1 VIGGRVVRG
10 EYNMSITDEGHYG
23 PKQLNLLKTVWGEGF
38 LSPGGTDEI
47 DEVMKG
53 IDASA
58 KTVLDI
64 GCGCGGAAIHLI
76 KNHGAKS
83 VLGIDTE
90 SLVIQRA
97 KKLAV
102 KYDLSKLAH
111 FRCVKPGP
119 LDISNDSVDLV
130 FSKEVFLHIPNKD
143 FLIKDIYRILKPGGI
158 VAVSDWMRIDENSPS
173 IQMQE
178 YIEAEGLN
186 MHMYSLKR
194 YEQALKN
201 AGFVD
206 IAIKDRNA
214 WYLGKAKKE
223 LAAIEGSL
231 NKQVIDAIGPEE
243 TSGVIDIWKKLIGV
257 LKLGEHRPGHFKA
270 VKK

>member
-1 VIGGRVVRG
+1 
-10 EYNMSITDEGHYG
+10 MSITDEGHYG

-47 DEVMKG
+47 DGIMKG
-53 IDASA
+53 IDASDE
-58 KTVLDI
+58 TVLDI

-76 KNHGAKS
+76 KNRGAKS

-97 KKLAV
+97 EGLAV
-102 KYDLSKLAH
+102 KYDLSNLTQ

-119 LDISNDSVDLV
+119 LDIPDESVDFV
-130 FSKEVFLHIPNKD
+130 FSKEVFLHIPNKND
-143 FLIKDIYRILKPGGI
+143 LIKDIYRVLKPGGM
-158 VAVSDWMRIDENSPS
+158 VAVSDWMRIDDNPPS

-178 YIEAEGLN
+178 YIAAEGLA
-186 MHMYSLKR
+186 MYMCSLKR
-194 YEQALKN
+194 YEQSLKN
-201 AGFVD
+201 AGFID
-206 IAIKDRNA
+206 IVIKDRNA
-214 WYLGKAKKE
+214 WYLNKAQQE
-223 LAAIEGSL
+223 LADIEGPL
-231 NKQVIDAIGPEE
+231 NKQVINAIGPEE
-243 TSGVIDIWKKLIGV
+243 TAGAIDIWKKLIGV

>member
-1 VIGGRVVRG
+1 
-10 EYNMSITDEGHYG
+10 MSITDEGHYG

-38 LSPGGTDEI
+38 LSPGGKDEI

-53 IDASA
+53 IDVSG
-58 KTVLDI
+58 KDVLDI

-83 VLGIDTE
+83 VVGIDIE

-97 KKLAV
+97 KELAV
-102 KYDLSKLAH
+102 KYDLSNLAH

-119 LDISNDSVDLV
+119 LNITNESVDLV

-143 FLIKDIYRILKPGGI
+143 DLIKDIYRVLKPGGM
-158 VAVSDWMRIDENSPS
+158 VVVSDWMRIDDNPPS

-178 YIEAEGLN
+178 YIAAEGLD
-186 MHMYSLKR
+186 MYMCSLKR

-201 AGFVD
+201 TGFID
-206 IAIKDRNA
+206 IVIKDRNA
-214 WYLGKAKKE
+214 WYLGKAQQE
-223 LAAIEGSL
+223 LADIEGSL
-231 NKQVIDAIGPEE
+231 NKQVIDAIGSED
-243 TSGVIDIWKKLIGV
+243 TSEAIDIWKKLIGV
-257 LKLGEHRPGHFKA
+257 LKIGEHRPGHFKA

>member
-1 VIGGRVVRG
+1 
-10 EYNMSITDEGHYG
+10 MSITDEGHYG

-38 LSPGGTDEI
+38 LSPGGTSEI

-53 IDASA
+53 VDISD

-64 GCGCGGAAIHLI
+64 GCGCGGAALHLI

-83 VLGIDTE
+83 VLGIDIE

-97 KKLAV
+97 EDLAV
-102 KYDLSKLAH
+102 KSGLSSRAH

-119 LDISNDSVDLV
+119 LDILDESIDLV

-143 FLIKDIYRILKPGGI
+143 DLIKDIYRVLKPGGL
-158 VAVSDWMRIDENSPS
+158 VAASDWMRIDDNPPS

-178 YIEAEGLN
+178 YIAAEGLD
-186 MHMYSLKR
+186 MYMCSLKR

-201 AGFVD
+201 AGFID
-206 IAIKDRNA
+206 IIIKDRNA
-214 WYLGKAKKE
+214 WYLAKAQQE
-223 LAAIEGSL
+223 LADIEGPL
-231 NKQVIDAIGPEE
+231 NKQVIDAIGPDE
-243 TSGVIDIWKKLIGV
+243 TAGAIGIWKKLICV
-257 LKLGEHRPGHFKA
+257 LELGEHRPGYFKA
-270 VKK
+270 IKK

>member
-1 VIGGRVVRG
+1 
-10 EYNMSITDEGHYG
+10 MSITDEGHYG

-53 IDASA
+53 IDASG
-58 KTVLDI
+58 KNVLDI
-64 GCGCGGAAIHLI
+64 GCGCGGAAIHLL

-97 KKLAV
+97 EGLAV
-102 KYDLSKLAH
+102 KYDLSNLAK

-119 LDISNDSVDLV
+119 LDIPDESVDFV

-143 FLIKDIYRILKPGGI
+143 DLMKDIYRVLKPKGL
-158 VAVSDWMRIDENSPS
+158 VAVSDWMRIDDNPPS

-178 YIEAEGLN
+178 YISAEGLD
-186 MHMYSLKR
+186 MYMCSLKR
-194 YEQALKN
+194 YEQALKK
-201 AGFVD
+201 AGFIEVVV
-206 IAIKDRNA
+206 KDRNA
-214 WYLGKAKKE
+214 WYLGKAQEE
-223 LAAIEGSL
+223 LAAIEGPL
-231 NKQVIDAIGPEE
+231 NKQVIEAIGSDE
-243 TSGVIDIWKKLIGV
+243 TSGAIDIWKKLIAV
-257 LKLGEHRPGHFKA
+257 LEIGEHRPGHFKA

>member
-1 VIGGRVVRG
+1 
-10 EYNMSITDEGHYG
+10 MSITDEGHYG

-53 IDASA
+53 IDASG

-83 VLGIDTE
+83 VVGIDIE

-97 KKLAV
+97 NELAV
-102 KYDLSKLAH
+102 KYNLSNLAH

-119 LDISNDSVDLV
+119 LDIPDESVDLV
-130 FSKEVFLHIPNKD
+130 FSKEVFLHISNKD
-143 FLIKDIYRILKPGGI
+143 DLMKDIYRVLKPGGL
-158 VAVSDWMRIDENSPS
+158 VAVSDWMRIDDNSPS
-173 IQMQE
+173 LQMQE
-178 YIEAEGLN
+178 YISAEGLD
-186 MHMYSLKR
+186 MYMCSLKR
-194 YEQALKN
+194 YEQVLKN
-201 AGFVD
+201 AGFID
-206 IAIKDRNA
+206 IVIKDRNA
-214 WYLGKAKKE
+214 WYLHKAKQE
-223 LAAIEGSL
+223 LAAIESSL
-231 NKQVIDAIGPEE
+231 NKKIIEAIGPEE

-257 LKLGEHRPGHFKA
+257 LEIGEHRPGHFKA

>member
-1 VIGGRVVRG
+1 
-10 EYNMSITDEGHYG
+10 MSITDEGHYG
-23 PKQLNLLKTVWGEGF
+23 PKQLKLLKTVWGEGF
-38 LSPGGTDEI
+38 LSPGGIDEI

-53 IDASA
+53 IDALG

-97 KKLAV
+97 EGLAAEH
-102 KYDLSKLAH
+102 DLSNNTK

-119 LDISNDSVDLV
+119 LDIPNESIDLV
-130 FSKEVFLHIPNKD
+130 FSKEVFLHISNKND
-143 FLIKDIYRILKPGGI
+143 LIKDIYRVLKPGGM
-158 VAVSDWMRIDENSPS
+158 VAVSDWMRIDDNPPS

-178 YIEAEGLN
+178 YIAAEGLD
-186 MHMYSLKR
+186 MYMCSLKR
-194 YEQALKN
+194 YEQILKN
-201 AGFVD
+201 AGFFD
-206 IAIKDRNA
+206 IVIKDRNV
-214 WYLGKAKKE
+214 WYFNKAQQE
-223 LAAIEGSL
+223 LAAIEGRL

-243 TSGVIDIWKKLIGV
+243 TDGAIDIWKKLIGV
-257 LKLGEHRPGHFKA
+257 LEIGEHRPGHFKA

>member
-1 VIGGRVVRG
+1 
-10 EYNMSITDEGHYG
+10 MSITDEGHYG
-23 PKQLNLLKTVWGEGF
+23 PKQLNLLKIVWGEGF

-53 IDASA
+53 IDASG
-58 KTVLDI
+58 KSILDI
-64 GCGCGGAAIHLI
+64 GCGCGGAALRLI

-97 KKLAV
+97 EELAV
-102 KYDLSKLAH
+102 KYDLSNLAK

-119 LDISNDSVDLV
+119 FDIPDESVDLV
-130 FSKEVFLHIPNKD
+130 FSKEAFLHISNKD
-143 FLIKDIYRILKPGGI
+143 DLIKNIYRVLKPGGM
-158 VAVSDWMRIDENSPS
+158 VAVSDWMRIDDNPPS

-178 YIEAEGLN
+178 YIATEGLD
-186 MHMYSLKR
+186 MYMCSLKR

-201 AGFVD
+201 TGFID
-206 IAIKDRNA
+206 IVIKDRNV
-214 WYLGKAKKE
+214 WYLNKAQQE
-223 LAAIEGSL
+223 LVAIEGPL

-243 TSGVIDIWKKLIGV
+243 TAGAIDIWKKLIGV
-257 LKLGEHRPGHFKA
+257 LELGEHRPGHFKA